1 MSLNLALVISGDAA
15 GAKSAVQQTTATV
28 RDLGAEANRASA
40 AMVAANDQVAASA
53 RRATEAVTLQE
64 AAQRRAQQLANNFS
78 GVRGPT
84 DDATYRQRAAD
95 ISAYGAALDQ
105 LRARYDPLF
114 AAQLKYQAAIE
125 AINQAERVGAIS
137 ASLAIEARLKE
148 TAALNSQASAL
159 NGVAAAQKN
168 ASQAM
173 VNRVTIAPDRGADIE
188 SYGAELD
195 ALRAR
200 YNPLYAASKQYE
212 AELDALNAAH
222 RVGAISGHEHEAA
235 LEGLNTRYTAFAQQG
250 ARAAGVL
257 GNVGG
262 AARLTSNQ
270 MLNLSRQGN
279 DVVTMFA
286 LGASP
291 MIIFASQAGQIY
303 DALESGPKGLRGSLA
318 GIAAGVKSTA
328 TSLISGAAAFVSFSN
343 PVGLVATGIVAG
355 TAALLTYATVTRES
369 IRSVDEVL
377 KDHEANIKDLKQAWA
392 GDATAGIK
400 AYESEGTTALSVRS
414 VQTQLELRM
423 SLMQAAQEA
432 AKSMI
437 ANDNG
442 LAGGSQFGVIGKA
455 EFSEF
460 GKEIDYLRGTIA
472 KGAPDVLGFR
482 KMVEERWKLDPTN
495 EELTKQ
501 AAALDKLTDAAARAA
516 LALPGAQAAVN
527 ALVVKGG
534 RPDFGEGAAIQA
546 DLIKNA
552 ETAYQLRRDQEV
564 ALGRIGARSPQELAD
579 AARAAERAKPITG
592 ESFAVR
598 QLREE
603 SAAALAAAQA
613 QHQLDEAQQQRAR
626 SLQQTVAAAQV
637 DVDLVG
643 QTTAATEGLRLES
656 QLLAQVQEEAARNHV
671 AVDQAEIASIHQKA
685 IEYGKLRA
693 LQQARDTIVS
703 QQDDLEVQ
711 RAELGLVGASK
722 LAHDRVIAALKTEQ
736 QIRKLGIDVY
746 GQEAE
751 AMRANTAAASAL
763 ADATARASLQKQ
775 LQFDR
780 DQMFRSPTEQ
790 TVASTM
796 QSAGLD
802 YDPNSLIAQQIR
814 YNEQLKTT
822 KAAWEDI
829 FSTVNDGIDGISDAL
844 FSGGSITDALKK
856 AGQQLAKTMFDM
868 ALTNPLK
875 NWLTGGNFNTIA
887 DLGIFGN
894 GATSGKGGGFGGVL
908 GQMLGAQKAVASMQV
923 QAASVFINGSPIGG
937 IPGLPGAANDNGG
950 GILGWVK
957 SLFGGANDN
966 QPFKADTTLTD
977 YLSSGPN
984 TAATAAKLLSGLGS
998 PLGAASAVSS
1008 VVASA
1013 AGGGSVVAMIREAA
1027 AREGIDPDIFLRVAK
1042 AEGGLTGF
1050 IQSNVF
1056 KNGIR
1061 EPSFGPMQLLK
1072 GGPGTGFP
1080 RGLGNLFQEQ
1090 TGLDPADPANMQAG
1104 INFAAKAAKQDG
1116 WSQWFGAKAAGVG
1129 RWEGINRGASGIDP
1143 MTTESISKLGS
1154 ASTVAADSLSKAG
1167 LAGFSTVKGLTDA
1180 SGGLTHFGSLLSSF
1194 MGPGGGS
1201 GAGWFQNLAGLFGGP
1216 AGAINSMKSISPMAT
1231 ADILSGSWGLFA
1243 NGAAF
1248 RNGNVVPFAKGDVFA
1263 SPTYFPMSA
1272 GRTGVLGEAGEEAI
1286 MPLQRGSDGRLGVVN
1301 HQPIR
1306 APRAANGN
1314 GAGGGSSGGLT
1325 RAHIEG
1331 IVNSIADKLKLNA
1344 NIINLTDGSDI
1355 KRYLM
1360 SDDGHATVA
1369 VVNKRLGGG

>member
-1 MSLNLALVISGDAA
+1 MSLNLALVISGEAS
-15 GAKSAVQQTTATV
+15 GAKAATDQTTAGV
-28 RDLGAEANRASA
+28 KALGVEAGRTSA
-40 AMVAANDQVAASA
+40 AMDAANDRAVSSSRRVTDALATQAAAERSLRAAIDQRMSISA
-53 RRATEAVTLQE
+53 NVPMIGTPF
-64 AAQRRAQQLANNFS
+64 ANDN
-78 GVRGPT
+78 G
-84 DDATYRQRAAD
+84 RAAD
-95 ISAYGAALDQ
+95 IDAFGRS
-105 LRARYDPLF
+105 
-114 AAQLKYQAAIE
+114 
-125 AINQAERVGAIS
+125 
-137 ASLAIEARLKE
+137 
-148 TAALNSQASAL
+148 
-159 NGVAAAQKN
+159 
-168 ASQAM
+168 
-173 VNRVTIAPDRGADIE
+173 
-188 SYGAELD
+188 LD

-200 YNPLYAASKQYE
+200 YNPLFAASKQYE
-212 AELDALNAAH
+212 IELDDLNAAH
-222 RVGAISGHEHEAA
+222 RLGAITSQEHQVA
-235 LEGLNTRYTAFAQQG
+235 LDGLNNRYTLLARQSAQT
-250 ARAAGVL
+250 AGGLNV
-257 GNVGG
+257 VGG

-270 MLNLSRQGN
+270 LLRLSQQGN
-279 DVVTMFA
+279 DVITMWA
-286 LGASP
+286 LGAP
-291 MIIFASQAGQIY
+291 TMMIFASQAGQVV
-303 DALESGPKGLRGSLA
+303 DALESGPRGLRGSLA

-328 TSLISGAAAFVSFSN
+328 STMISGAASFVSFSN
-343 PVGLVATGIVAG
+343 PVGLVATGIIAG

-369 IRSVDEVL
+369 IRSIDDIL

-400 AYESEGTTALSVRS
+400 AYESEGTSALSVRS
-414 VQTQLELRM
+414 VQTQLELRL

-432 AKSMI
+432 AKAMVS
-437 ANDNG
+437 NDNG
-442 LAGGSQFGVIGKA
+442 LAGGSQFGVIA
-455 EFSEF
+455 SSEFSEF

-534 RPDFGEGAAIQA
+534 RPDFGEGAAMQA

-552 ETAYQLRRDQEV
+552 GTLYQLKRDQEV

-613 QHQLDEAQQQRAR
+613 QHQLNEARQQRAR
-626 SLQQTVAAAQV
+626 DLQQTIAGARV
-637 DVDLVG
+637 DLDLVG
-643 QTTAATEGLRLES
+643 QTTAATEAYRLES

-671 AVDQAEIASIHQKA
+671 AIDQAEIASIHQKA

-693 LQQARDTIVS
+693 LQQARDTIYGQVE
-703 QQDDLEVQ
+703 DLEVQ
-711 RAELGLVGASK
+711 RAELALVGASK
-722 LAHDRVIAALKTEQ
+722 LAHDRIISALRTEQ
-736 QIRKLGIDVY
+736 EIRRLGIDVY

-751 AMRANTAAASAL
+751 AMRANTAAASEL
-763 ADATARASLQKQ
+763 ADATARASLQQQ

-780 DQMFRSPTEQ
+780 EQMFRSPTEQ
-790 TVASTM
+790 NVASTM
-796 QSAGLD
+796 RDAGLD
-802 YDPNSLIAQQIR
+802 YDPNSAIAQQIR

-829 FSTVNDGIDGISDAL
+829 FSTVSDGIDGISDAL
-844 FSGGSITDALKK
+844 FSGGSIEDAIRK

-887 DLGIFGN
+887 DLGIFGS

-966 QPFKADTTLTD
+966 QPFKANTTLTD
-977 YLSSGPN
+977 LLGGGGGPN
-984 TAATAAKLLSGLGS
+984 TAATAAKLLGGLGS
-998 PLGAASAVSS
+998 PLGASSAVSS
-1008 VVASA
+1008 VAASA
-1013 AGGGSVVAMIREAA
+1013 AGGGSVVSMIREAA

-1042 AEGGLTGF
+1042 SEGGLSGF
-1050 IQSNVF
+1050 VQSNF
-1056 KNGIR
+1056 MKNGIR

-1080 RGLGNLFQEQ
+1080 RGLGNAFQDQ

-1104 INFAAKAAKQDG
+1104 INFAAKTAKQDG
-1116 WSQWFGAKAAGVG
+1116 WRQWYGAKAAGVS
-1129 RWEGINRGASGIDP
+1129 RWEGINPGVSGIDP
-1143 MTTESISKLGS
+1143 MTTESISKLGN
-1154 ASTVAADSLSKAG
+1154 ASTMAAESLSKAG

-1180 SGGLTHFGSLLSSF
+1180 AGGLTQFGQSLSSF
-1194 MGPGGGS
+1194 MSSAGGGGS
-1201 GAGWFQNLAGLFGGP
+1201 GWFQNLAGMFGGP
-1216 AGAINSMKSISPMAT
+1216 SGAINSMMGISPMAT

-1248 RNGNVVPFAKGDVFA
+1248 LHGNVVPFAKGDVFS
-1263 SPTYFPMSA
+1263 SPTYFPMS
-1272 GRTGVLGEAGEEAI
+1272 GDRTGMLGEDGEEAI
-1286 MPLQRGSDGRLGVVN
+1286 MPLRRGPDGRLGVVN
-1301 HQPIR
+1301 HQPLR

-1314 GAGGGSSGGLT
+1314 AAGSGSSGGLT

-1331 IVNSIADKLKLNA
+1331 IVNSIADKLKINA
-1344 NIINLTDGSDI
+1344 NIINLNDGSDM
-1355 KRYLM
+1355 KRWMM
-1360 SDDGHATVA
+1360 SEDGHSTVA
-1369 VVNKRLGGG
+1369 VVNKRLGG